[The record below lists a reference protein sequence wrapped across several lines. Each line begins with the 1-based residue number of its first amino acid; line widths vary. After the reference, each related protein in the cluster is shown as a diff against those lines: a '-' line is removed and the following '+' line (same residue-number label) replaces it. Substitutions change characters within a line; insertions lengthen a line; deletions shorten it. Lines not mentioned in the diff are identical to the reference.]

1 LRRATQ
7 ASTPA
12 SFRWRM
18 WGYMV
23 TKVLH
28 PRRCWEQRVI
38 LFLVVWRVLTMEV
51 RLGRGGVLFCFLAFL
66 FHALEICVSL
76 FKKQLCPLLLLFIN
90 FSFYYF
96 DYYLFYFNTFW
107 SLDFFFDFVLK
118 YFFWFDFCIQFGS
131 FLFDLFFVFLYFFD
145 IFFNFVLHN
154 FIVFIF

>member
-1 LRRATQ
+1 
-7 ASTPA
+7 
-12 SFRWRM
+12 M

-76 FKKQLCPLLLLFIN
+76 FKKKLCPLLLLFIN
-90 FSFYYF
+90 FRFYYF
-96 DYYLFYFNTFW
+96 DYYLFYFNTF
-107 SLDFFFDFVLK
+107 
-118 YFFWFDFCIQFGS
+118 
-131 FLFDLFFVFLYFFD
+131 
-145 IFFNFVLHN
+145 
-154 FIVFIF
+154 